1 MSMYLRQEWKDPR
14 LRFNPEV
21 IETKV
26 NKVRMGD
33 GRWKEIWVP
42 DTFFR
47 NEKRAEFH
55 HVTVNNR
62 LLTVN
67 SSGFVWYVTK

>member
-1 MSMYLRQEWKDPR
+1 MYLRQQWKDPR
-14 LRFNPEV
+14 LEVNPQSLE
-21 IETKV
+21 IPME
-26 NKVRMGD
+26 KVRLGD
-33 GRWKEIWVP
+33 GRWTQIWVP

-62 LLTVN
+62 LLTLTSKGVL
-67 SSGFVWYVTK
+67 WYVTK